1 VNDERVR
8 DNAPGGEKPGIPWGF
23 FLVLAAIV
31 VVAAVYSVT
40 ILAIGRA
47 DRTPEV
53 VFGAMAACFTVIG
66 TLVGTYFGVKAG
78 LDGQD
83 KMKQTLARVGYG
95 SPEHQQAGT
104 ERSGNHQGGG
114 KKAEDEH
121 RAARELQEA
130 GKGAHVE
137 RRDWDGGSV

>member
-1 VNDERVR
+1 MNEERGR
-8 DNAPGGEKPGIPWGF
+8 ESAQEAEKPGTPWGF

-31 VVAAVYSVT
+31 VVAVVYSVT
-40 ILAIGRA
+40 IYLI
-47 DRTPEV
+47 DQRTPEV

-83 KMKQTLARVGYG
+83 KLKQTLARIDYG
-95 SPEHQQAGT
+95 RRDYSQDDT
-104 ERSGNHQGGG
+104 DRSGDRTEKGRQ
-114 KKAEDEH
+114 AEDGQ
-121 RAARELQEA
+121 RKTRDPQEI
-130 GKGAHVE
+130 GKGSAVE

>member
-1 VNDERVR
+1 VNDERER
-8 DNAPGGEKPGIPWGF
+8 ENAPRDDKPGTPWGF

-31 VVAAVYSVT
+31 VVAVVYSVT
-40 ILAIGRA
+40 ILAIGRE

-66 TLVGTYFGVKAG
+66 TLVGSYFGVKAG

-83 KMKQTLARVGYG
+83 KMRQTLARVGYG
-95 SPEHQQAGT
+95 SPERPQNGT
-104 ERSGNHQGGG
+104 ERIG
-114 KKAEDEH
+114 KRLGEGKRTEDEQ
-121 RAARELQEA
+121 RAAREFQEA
-130 GKGAHVE
+130 GKGAPVE

>member
-1 VNDERVR
+1 VNDERER
-8 DNAPGGEKPGIPWGF
+8 ENAPRDEKPGTPWGF

-31 VVAAVYSVT
+31 VVAVVYSVT
-40 ILAIGRA
+40 ILAIGRE

-53 VFGAMAACFTVIG
+53 VFGAMAVCFTVIG
-66 TLVGTYFGVKAG
+66 MLVDTYFGVKAG

-83 KMKQTLARVGYG
+83 KMRQTFTRVGYG
-95 SPEHQQAGT
+95 SSERPQDGT
-104 ERSGNHQGGG
+104 ERNG
-114 KKAEDEH
+114 KRVGAGKRAEDEQ
-121 RAARELQEA
+121 RAAREFQDA